1 MSEGNIAI
9 GNDFERDG
17 HVDEAHDDAVD
28 VSDEYAKRLLEDTPG
43 DEVNTTNDEILAFL
57 KMMHVNM
64 QNIDSRLE
72 QVENIN
78 VANLAPKHGS
88 DHGSRKRKATK
99 SLSVLHQETIDS
111 DDEDAL
117 LSKVLADTADPAEK
131 ASNTSSNDPKNLGD
145 ADTLLSD
152 LAQELTEQEPTSPA
166 VNDDLAAMLNKRWAE
181 KLSDKKL
188 TGKLDSIHRPDNC
201 SALVVPR
208 VNPEIWSNLP
218 KFVKRKDLRTA
229 NIQRNLSKAGSS
241 LICTTNKLL
250 AARQQTIEVD
260 PTEIIKSN
268 MDIIAILGH
277 AFVEL
282 SHHRRDAIKPNL
294 NKEFVALCSEKVPV
308 TANLFGD
315 DLQAECN
322 NIKTSHKLSQS
333 ASKGRD
339 KMDRRRYTATP
350 YPSRNTSES
359 PRQPFLSQRKP
370 WRNNK
375 PWFPKSAS
383 KGQKQQQ

>member
-1 MSEGNIAI
+1 
-9 GNDFERDG
+9 
-17 HVDEAHDDAVD
+17 
-28 VSDEYAKRLLEDTPG
+28 
-43 DEVNTTNDEILAFL
+43 
-57 KMMHVNM
+57 M
-64 QNIDSRLE
+64 QSIDSRLE
-72 QVENIN
+72 KVENNDAI
-78 VANLAPKHGS
+78 LAPKHGS
-88 DHGSRKRKATK
+88 EHGGRKRKATT
-99 SLSVLHQETIDS
+99 SFSVLHQDTADS

-117 LSKVLADTADPAEK
+117 LTKVLADTADPAEK
-131 ASNTSSNDPKNLGD
+131 ASTKISNDPKNLGD
-145 ADTLLSD
+145 TDTLLSD
-152 LAQELTEQEPTSPA
+152 LAQELTEQEPTCPA

-188 TGKLDSIHRPDNC
+188 TGKLDLIQRPDNC
-201 SALVVPR
+201 LGLVVPR

-250 AARQQTIEVD
+250 AARQKTIAVD

-282 SHHRRDAIKPNL
+282 SHHRREAIKPNF

-339 KMDRRRYTATP
+339 KFDRRRYTGTP
-350 YPSRNTSES
+350 YSSRAASES
-359 PRQPFLSQRKP
+359 LRQPFLSQRKP

-375 PWFPKSAS
+375 PWFPKSS
-383 KGQKQQQ
+383 PKGQKHPQ